1 MGFLLK
7 IAIFAVVAYGAW
19 TTVRRWAGILGGG
32 QTKAPPAPPAA
43 RREASAQA
51 PRNPVVEEMR
61 LCPVC
66 AAHVSVAAAKCGRSD
81 CPQPA

>member
-32 QTKAPPAPPAA
+32 QTKAPPPAA

>member
-7 IAIFAVVAYGAW
+7 IAIFAVVVYGVW
-19 TTVRRWAGILGGG
+19 TTVRRWYGVLGG
-32 QTKAPPAPPAA
+32 QAKAPPPA
-43 RREASAQA
+43 RREAPAQA
-51 PRNPVVEEMR
+51 PRKPVVEEMR

-66 AAHVSVAAAKCGRSD
+66 AAHVSVAAAKCGRAD

>member
-7 IAIFAVVAYGAW
+7 IAIFAAVAYGVW
-19 TTVRRWAGILGGG
+19 TTVRRWTSILGGG
-32 QTKAPPAPPAA
+32 QAKTPSPE
-43 RREASAQA
+43 RRETPAQA
-51 PRNPVVEEMR
+51 PRKPVVEEMR
-61 LCPVC
+61 LCPIC

>member
-32 QTKAPPAPPAA
+32 QAKPPPPAA

>member
-7 IAIFAVVAYGAW
+7 IAIFAVVAYGVW
-19 TTVRRWAGILGGG
+19 TTVRRWVGILGGG
-32 QTKAPPAPPAA
+32 QAKAPPAV
-43 RREASAQA
+43 RRETSAQA
-51 PRNPVVEEMR
+51 PRKPVVEEMR

>member
-7 IAIFAVVAYGAW
+7 IAIFAAVAYGVW
-19 TTVRRWAGILGGG
+19 TTARRWAGILGGG
-32 QTKAPPAPPAA
+32 QAKAPPPA
-43 RREASAQA
+43 RHETSAQA
-51 PRNPVVEEMR
+51 PRKPVVEEMR

-66 AAHVSVAAAKCGRSD
+66 AAHVSVAAAICGRSD

>member
-7 IAIFAVVAYGAW
+7 IAIFAVVLYGVW
-19 TTVRRWAGILGGG
+19 TTVRRWTSILGG
-32 QTKAPPAPPAA
+32 QPRPPAP
-43 RREASAQA
+43 RETSAQA
-51 PRNPVVEEMR
+51 PRKPVVEEMR

-66 AAHVSVAAAKCGRSD
+66 AAHVSVAAGKCGRAG